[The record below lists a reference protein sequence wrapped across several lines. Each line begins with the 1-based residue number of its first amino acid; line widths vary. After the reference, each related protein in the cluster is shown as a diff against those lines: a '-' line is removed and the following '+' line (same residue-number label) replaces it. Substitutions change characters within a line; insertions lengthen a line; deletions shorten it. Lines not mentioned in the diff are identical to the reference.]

1 MLWSYSESLDS
12 FLYLKR
18 EFSLGS
24 IYTELLDIFYQKQS
38 VDNKVFDCIYIGD
51 IILELLFLQNFSGR
65 SVGSQVETAAL

>member
-24 IYTELLDIFYQKQS
+24 IYTELDIFYQKQS

-51 IILELLFLQNFSGR
+51 ILELPFLQNFSGR
-65 SVGSQVETAAL
+65 SVGSQVETV